1 MDKKFIITNNQDEVQ
16 SWLDLG
22 YEIEKMEPLHI
33 TAGTHQSYSKYDG
46 KIAVYLIK
54 KNKQNG

>member
-54 KNKQNG
+54 KNK